1 MGDKR
6 IWLCHF
12 SSSDVWDTC
21 SEEFNSREEAIQ
33 FGMREAEAWK
43 EEQFRIGTKED
54 LDGVVWFSAEGI
66 LEQIAQNAYDEAGEV
81 AEYYLEDVKPEHLTE
96 LQESLNTLLRS
107 WFDLYGY
114 FPVFYKI
121 GNVETIRVEYEEE
134 V

>member
-54 LDGVVWFSAEGI
+54 LDGVVWLDAEGI
-66 LEQIAQNAYDEAGEV
+66 LEQIAQNAYYEAGEV
-81 AEYYLEDVKPEHLTE
+81 AECYLEDVKPEHLTE

-121 GNVETIRVEYEEE
+121 GNVETIWVEYEEE